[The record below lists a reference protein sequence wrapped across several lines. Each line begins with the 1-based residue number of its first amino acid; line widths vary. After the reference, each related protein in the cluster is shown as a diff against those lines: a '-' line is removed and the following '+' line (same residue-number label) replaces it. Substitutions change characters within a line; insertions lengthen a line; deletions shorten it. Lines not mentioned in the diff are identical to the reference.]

1 MNSPHALALLPAGLH
16 DLLPPDAEREAALVE
31 RAMGVF
37 RAHGYERVKP
47 PLVEFEESLLS
58 GVGRAWA
65 LQTFRLLDP
74 ESQRMMAIRADMTL
88 QVARLS
94 RSRLV
99 KAPRPL
105 RLCYAGEVLR
115 VGGAL
120 LSPERQFRQ
129 VGCELIGSLDA
140 SSDAEIIVV
149 AAEALT
155 RLGVPNL
162 SIDLNLPTLVPT
174 IFAAYGVTG
183 EEERR
188 LAHALAHRDRAVAG
202 AASNL
207 GPLLADL
214 LDLAGPAD
222 AAIEKFAR
230 ITLPPAA
237 EPSRTRLVDA
247 VRRIRAASP
256 DLMLTVDP
264 LERQGFEYQTGL
276 SFTIFAR
283 GSRRELGRGGRY
295 RIGGD
300 GGATAAEPGQG
311 EPATGFSLFA
321 DAILNATPEA
331 ARPRRVYLPF
341 GTSPAAAA
349 ALRAKDWITVSAL
362 AEVSDVEADAKRLGC
377 SHILGRDTDR
387 PRPLLL

>member
-1 MNSPHALALLPAGLH
+1 
-16 DLLPPDAEREAALVE
+16 
-31 RAMGVF
+31 
-37 RAHGYERVKP
+37 
-47 PLVEFEESLLS
+47 
-58 GVGRAWA
+58 
-65 LQTFRLLDP
+65 
-74 ESQRMMAIRADMTL
+74 
-88 QVARLS
+88 
-94 RSRLV
+94 
-99 KAPRPL
+99 
-105 RLCYAGEVLR
+105 
-115 VGGAL
+115 
-120 LSPERQFRQ
+120 
-129 VGCELIGSLDA
+129 
-140 SSDAEIIVV
+140 VV

-155 RLGVPNL
+155 RLGVPDL

-188 LAHALAHRDRAVAG
+188 LAHALGHRDRAVAG

-230 ITLPPAA
+230 IMLPPAA

-247 VRRIRAASP
+247 VRLIRTASP

-300 GGATAAEPGQG
+300 GAGATAAEPGRG

-331 ARPRRVYLPF
+331 VRPRRVYLPF
-341 GTSPAAAA
+341 GTPPAQAS
-349 ALRAKDWITVSAL
+349 ALRAEDWITVSAL
-362 AEVSDVEADAKRLGC
+362 AEIPDADADARRLGC
-377 SHILGRDTDR
+377 SHILGRDANR
-387 PRPLLL
+387 PRPLLP